1 MRITVLVDNH
11 SAPGLASEHGLSL
24 WLETDAGN
32 VLFDTGQGPA
42 LEANAAAL
50 GIPLESALAIV
61 LSHGHYDHTGGLPFA
76 LSRSPSAAVYAHPE
90 VLTQRFSV
98 RDHSPRSIKMPDPAA
113 AVLRSGQTRFIG
125 VTGPTEVLPGVWVT
139 GPIPRRSG
147 FEDTGGPFFLDAGEQ
162 RPDPIPDDQ
171 ALWLAAPESLIVVLG
186 CAHAGVVNTL
196 DYIRELTGRSTVHA
210 VVGGMHLAMA
220 STLRLEKTLEALQ
233 RSEARVIVPCHCTG
247 DGAVRFLRERLPDRV
262 TECAAGRELTFNGD
276 AK

>member
-11 SAPGLASEHGLSL
+11 AAPGLASEHGLSL
-24 WLETDAGN
+24 WLATDTGN

-42 LEANAAAL
+42 LESNATAL
-50 GIPLESALAIV
+50 GIPLESAQAIV

-76 LSRSPSAAVYAHPE
+76 LSRSPSAAVFAHPE
-90 VLTQRFSV
+90 VLAQRFSI
-98 RDHSPRSIKMPDPAA
+98 RDHSPRSIKMPDPAV

-139 GPIPRRSG
+139 GPIPRRNE

-162 RPDPIPDDQ
+162 RPDPIADDQ
-171 ALWLAAPESLIVVLG
+171 ALWFAAPEGLIVVLG

-210 VVGGMHLAMA
+210 VVGGMHLAAA
-220 STLRLEKTLEALQ
+220 SMPRLEKTVEALERYATQ
-233 RSEARVIVPCHCTG
+233 VIVPCHCTG
-247 DGAVRFLRERLPDRV
+247 DEAVRFLQRRLPGRV
-262 TECAAGRELTFNGD
+262 TKCAAGRELTFKGD